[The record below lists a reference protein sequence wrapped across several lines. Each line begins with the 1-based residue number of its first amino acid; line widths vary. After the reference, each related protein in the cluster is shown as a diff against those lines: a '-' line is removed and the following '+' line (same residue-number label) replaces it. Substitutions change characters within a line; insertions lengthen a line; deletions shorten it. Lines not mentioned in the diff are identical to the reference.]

1 MILASVIRM
10 AKWLMLPVIMEGVET
25 EKQVSFLQEI
35 GCEWIQGDYF
45 SPAVPIEEYERLM
58 SGQSQDGAILE
69 TERHTNMEQLWKR
82 MSEMEFFCNGAHQ
95 AMGFYEY
102 FQGQC
107 ELLRVNTEYRQRF
120 GDSDLDFP
128 RRSLLEQVVPEDR
141 ETLRRALQTAAVHL
155 GSSECVYRRIE
166 DGVCR
171 KIRIRLM
178 NIAVLDRRSV
188 IFGMLELLECYPC
201 GPLPG
206 LPASEK

>member
-1 MILASVIRM
+1 
-10 AKWLMLPVIMEGVET
+10 
-25 EKQVSFLQEI
+25 
-35 GCEWIQGDYF
+35 
-45 SPAVPIEEYERLM
+45 
-58 SGQSQDGAILE
+58 
-69 TERHTNMEQLWKR
+69 

-188 IFGMLELLECYPC
+188 IFGMLELLESYP
-201 GPLPG
+201 
-206 LPASEK
+206 